1 VAYAEVEPGVRLF
14 YRDLG
19 AGRPVVLLHGWT
31 MTHQVWDRT
40 VQDLASRFRLI
51 LPDLRGHGESD
62 KPVGDYAPDRHAA
75 DVHALMAQLDLRDV
89 TLIGWSFG
97 GTTALCVAQEYP
109 DRLAQLVLINAA
121 APKYLATA
129 EFPDGHSESTLHEW
143 LVRERDDLAA
153 WRRFCMEAMPH
164 RPYDELFVQWLW
176 TQSMQSPSWAA
187 APMLEAYARADLR
200 PGLDAMRIPTL
211 ILHGAHDVFCSPAAA
226 RYLAA
231 QIPDAELIEF
241 PDCGHSPQW
250 EDPERCAEAL
260 DAFLMRAR
268 VTQYAIPGLA

>member
-129 EFPDGHSESTLHEW
+129 EFPDGHSESTLQEW
-143 LVRERDDLAA
+143 LVRERDGLAA

-260 DAFLMRAR
+260 DAFLVRAR
-268 VTQYAIPGLA
+268 VTQYAIPGLP